1 MYVPT
6 YFNSPDLPFTQP
18 SAGKQLTTALSK
30 NVMIAHFY
38 NQGTDNVINHVMTP
52 SSLT

>member
-1 MYVPT
+1 MYVPA

-38 NQGTDNVINHVMTP
+38 NQGTYNVMNHVMSP
-52 SSLT
+52 SSIT

>member
-18 SAGKQLTTALSK
+18 STGKQLTTALSK

-38 NQGTDNVINHVMTP
+38 NQGTDNVINHVMSA

>member
-6 YFNSPDLPFTQP
+6 YFNSPNLPFTQP
-18 SAGKQLTTALSK
+18 SGGKQLTTALPK

-38 NQGTDNVINHVMTP
+38 NQGTR
-52 SSLT
+52 